1 MILGI
6 ESSFNDSAAA
16 VVSGTGAVLSN
27 QVKTFSERYN
37 AASAPIRASEFHA
50 ENLPLLIEKAL
61 DESKKEIQD
70 IKAIAVTMGPG

>member
-37 AASAPIRASEFHA
+37 ATSAPIRAAEFHA
-50 ENLPLLIEKAL
+50 ENLPFLIEKAL
-61 DESKKEIQD
+61 DESKKEI
-70 IKAIAVTMGPG
+70 